1 MPNLL
6 RSNWPAKLDKSI
18 KLGSRSTG
26 YPVYC
31 ATTAT
36 KYLSAHIGNRGET
49 AKLRRMI
56 RISELTLQRGPLRLL
71 ENAELTLH
79 PGHKVGLIGANGAG
93 KSSLFALL
101 RGKLHPD
108 AGDCALPANW
118 RIAHMRQE
126 IDAPNQSAIDYV
138 LDGDT
143 HLRAIQQQLAKAEEL
158 HDGAEFGRL
167 HAELDS
173 ADAYT
178 ADARARKLLAG
189 LGFLEEQ
196 MENQVNSFSGGWRMR
211 LNLAQALMCPS
222 DLLLLDEPT
231 NHLDLDAI
239 LWLEGWLQ
247 SYPGTLLLISHD
259 RDFLDAVVSHIVH
272 VDQQKLTLY
281 RGGYTAFERARAE
294 RIMQQQQAFE
304 KQQAQ
309 RAHMEDFIR
318 RFKAKA
324 SKAKQAQSRVK
335 ALERMEEL
343 SAAHFDSPFNFVF
356 READKVSTP
365 LLDLDQATL
374 GYSTEQ
380 AILSK
385 VKLQLVPGARI
396 ALLGPNGAGKSTL
409 IKSIMNDLPL
419 LAGKLTC
426 GENLVIGYFAQHQL
440 DSLDPKASPLL
451 HVQRIA
457 PTEREQIL
465 RDFLGGFDFR
475 GKRCDEP
482 VVNFS
487 GGEKARLALALIAW
501 GKPNLLLLDEPT
513 NHLDL
518 EMRQALSMALQDFS
532 GALLLVS
539 HDRHLIKSTVD
550 DLYLVAEGRVQ
561 EFEGDLE
568 DYSKWLSDYRL
579 RQLQPSISSNE
590 VSADKTD
597 KRAQRQAAAALRQ
610 QLAPLRKQAD
620 QLEKQ
625 LDTLHKKL
633 TALETVLADNSLY
646 EQAQKEQL
654 KQHLSTQSELLQQQA
669 QLEETWLNSLEELEA
684 LQSKLEA
691 NL

>member
-1 MPNLL
+1 
-6 RSNWPAKLDKSI
+6 
-18 KLGSRSTG
+18 
-26 YPVYC
+26 
-31 ATTAT
+31 
-36 KYLSAHIGNRGET
+36 
-49 AKLRRMI
+49 MI

-143 HLRAIQQQLAKAEEL
+143 HLRAIQQQLVKAEEL

-259 RDFLDAVVSHIVH
+259 RDFLDAVVGHIVH

-356 READKVSTP
+356 READKVSSP

-457 PTEREQIL
+457 PTEREQVL